1 MERKK
6 HTQKKMFTVFSIQS
20 SFFGHLNQPRRKV
33 TNESGHAI
41 ESVTEMQKTHLNTGQ
56 VKVRYSDVSV
66 IQIPIV
72 CKDVCLMAKHGKS
85 RKNNCLRSQF
95 HSINYAKSGW
105 RLTESPFYL
114 LLQHS
119 ITISLKHTH

>member
-66 IQIPIV
+66 IQIPTIV
-72 CKDVCLMAKHGKS
+72 FKIENAIANLICQRAVQND
-85 RKNNCLRSQF
+85 
-95 HSINYAKSGW
+95 
-105 RLTESPFYL
+105 
-114 LLQHS
+114 
-119 ITISLKHTH
+119 